1 MNAEE
6 MLGLS
11 DAELSQALKDDLEE
25 LYNLR
30 FQKAAE
36 RIENPGRI
44 HAIRRNIARVRTV
57 MQQRS
62 TS

>member
-1 MNAEE
+1 MNTNE
-6 MLGLS
+6 MRSLS
-11 DAELSQALKDDLEE
+11 EAELSQTLQDNLEE

-44 HAIRRNIARVRTV
+44 RAIRRNIARVRTV
-57 MQQRS
+57 ARQRS
-62 TS
+62 ES

>member
-1 MNAEE
+1 MNAKE
-6 MLGLS
+6 MRGLT
-11 DAELSQALKDDLEE
+11 DEELSQVLQDDLEE

-44 HAIRRNIARVRTV
+44 RAIRKNIARIKTV
-57 MQQRS
+57 QRS
-62 TS
+62 KS

>member
-1 MNAEE
+1 MNAKE
-6 MLGLS
+6 MRELS
-11 DAELSQALKDDLEE
+11 DAELSQALQDDLEE

-44 HAIRRNIARVRTV
+44 RAVRRNIARIKTV
-57 MQQRS
+57 GRQRS
-62 TS
+62 KS